1 MAKKTILVISSEKEI
16 NQNIHNNIADKNFSF
31 ITANSS
37 QSGLTKIRQNTPD
50 LILCQLSTPE
60 IDGYQVLTELRK
72 SSNTFNIPFIFI
84 TSAFDAGQWR
94 RAMNL
99 GADDFLLQP
108 FTPPELCEVIN
119 TRLAKQEALVTHYK
133 QELDCLRS
141 SILDFL
147 PHEMRTP
154 LTGILASANLLSN
167 QLDELDSTIIR
178 ELLGC
183 IDSSSQ
189 RLSRLVHNFLLY
201 SELSLIS
208 QNPQQKKLIHSQ
220 ETYLSLEKFA
230 HIVSKF
236 DRSHNQ
242 KIDISWRGEEVS
254 LAISLTHLT
263 KLIEELIDNALKFSF
278 VDTSIQ
284 VTGYKKGDYFI
295 LSVSNYGRGMTAK
308 QIASIGACIQFE
320 RPTYEQQGCGLG
332 LAIVKQLVQVY
343 SGKLLINSI
352 LNQETRV
359 NVYIPLVKSSL
370 FLRIQPKQNR
380 QNHLITSRIASA
392 TSSLSIL
399 N

>member
-1 MAKKTILVISSEKEI
+1 MAKKTILVISSKKEI
-16 NQNIHNNIADKNFSF
+16 NQNIYNDIAEKNFSL

-37 QSGLTKIRQNTPD
+37 QFGLTTIRQKLPD

-72 SSNTFNIPFIFI
+72 NSNTFNIPFIFI
-84 TSAFDAGQWR
+84 ASVFDVGQWR

-108 FTPPELCEVIN
+108 FTPSELCEVIN
-119 TRLAKQEALVTHYK
+119 TRLAKQEALITQYK
-133 QELDCLRS
+133 QELDYLRS
-141 SILDFL
+141 SILDFV
-147 PHEMRTP
+147 PHEMRTA
-154 LTGILASANLLSN
+154 LTGILASSDLLLN
-167 QLDELDSTIIR
+167 QLDRLDPLIVR

-208 QNPQQKKLIHSQ
+208 QNPQPKKLIHFQ
-220 ETYLSLEKFA
+220 ETYLSQEKFA
-230 HIVSKF
+230 HLVSKF

-254 LAISLTHLT
+254 LAISPTHLT
-263 KLIEELIDNALKFSF
+263 KLVEELIDNALKFSF
-278 VDTSIQ
+278 VDTPIKVTGY
-284 VTGYKKGDYFI
+284 VTGYKKGDHFI
-295 LSVSNYGRGMTAK
+295 ISVSNYGRGMTAK

-332 LAIVKQLVQVY
+332 LAIVKQLVQIY
-343 SGKLLINSI
+343 GGELIINSI

-370 FLRIQPKQNR
+370 FLMVQPKQNKKP
-380 QNHLITSRIASA
+380 HVIASGIASA
-392 TSSLSIL
+392 TK
-399 N
+399 